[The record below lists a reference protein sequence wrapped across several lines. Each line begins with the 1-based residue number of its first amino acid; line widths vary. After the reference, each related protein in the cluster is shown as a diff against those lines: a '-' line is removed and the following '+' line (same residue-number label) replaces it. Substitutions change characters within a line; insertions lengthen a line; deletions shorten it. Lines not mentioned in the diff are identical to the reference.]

1 MLAFYN
7 ISTFSATITI
17 QLIITYLTHN
27 TVLVMAKRAR
37 YMTVDE
43 VLNEIDCEDFDEPM
57 MPGSDD
63 EFDDGDDSDENRNEN
78 RAEDIP
84 ISPLQTD
91 YFNDLEEEQSD
102 SSPIQPIQLLVSV
115 PLPAQHISI
124 PPNQTHPP
132 SAQQQQIPTPLR
144 PPSAQQQT
152 SATPLHPP
160 SAQQQT
166 SATPLHPPSA
176 QQQTS
181 ATPLHTPSAQQQTSA
196 TPLHPP
202 SAQQQ
207 TSATPLH
214 PPSAQQQTS
223 ATPLHPP
230 SAQQQTSATP
240 LHPPSAQQQTSATP
254 LHPPSAQQQT
264 SATPLHPTSAQQRT
278 TATLRHPPSTQQRT
292 TATPRRRR
300 TRQPTTQQQPP
311 SDRRRT
317 QQQTA
322 PSPLHQAQ
330 PPTNSWST
338 TLQSFTIKSFSSYV
352 GPTVPVPET
361 ASEIFSLMF
370 TEPFLDQIVAQTN
383 LYAKQTMGEEKY
395 DKWDK
400 ITREELKS
408 LHRFLHPDGNYH
420 TPSSRRLLEHRSCPA
435 LSCHC
440 RQNLERSIPRN
451 ISLFALCG
459 QHQPSIAR
467 ITRVRSVGK
476 GAPNY

>member
-102 SSPIQPIQLLVSV
+102 SSLIQPIQLLVSV

-124 PPNQTHPP
+124 PPNLTHPP

-152 SATPLHPP
+152 SATSLHPP

-166 SATPLHPPSA
+166 SATPLHPPS
-176 QQQTS
+176 T
-181 ATPLHTPSAQQQTSA
+181 
-196 TPLHPP
+196 
-202 SAQQQ
+202 
-207 TSATPLH
+207 
-214 PPSAQQQTS
+214 
-223 ATPLHPP
+223 
-230 SAQQQTSATP
+230 QQQTSATP

-300 TRQPTTQQQPP
+300 THQPTTQQQPP

-322 PSPLHQAQ
+322 PSLLHQAQ

-400 ITREELKS
+400 ITREELRAYIGFCILMGITIHPVLDDYWSTDPVLHYPAIADSISRDRFREISRYLHFVDNTS
-408 LHRFLHPDGNYH
+408 L
-420 TPSSRRLLEHRSCPA
+420 PSRGSPGYDRLGKVGPIIDH
-435 LSCHC
+435 LSQSFVDLYEPHKEVAVDEAMIKFTG
-440 RQNLERSIPRN
+440 QSSIKQYMHADETYQKRN
-451 ISLFALCG
+451 QGDFT
-459 QHQPSIAR
+459 H
-467 ITRVRSVGK
+467 
-476 GAPNY
+476 